1 MVVKAVK
8 AVPDLPLEALEAI
21 LLQSLKIDLVQHC
34 IRLHARAVKAVPV
47 TLEMQQ
53 LIRLVVKVAR
63 FLVTLATMKTKQV
76 QEFYIY

>member
-1 MVVKAVK
+1 MVEAVK
-8 AVPDLPLEALEAI
+8 AVQDLPLEPLEAI
-21 LLQSLKIDLVQHC
+21 LLQSLKIALVQHC
-34 IRLHARAVKAVPV
+34 VRLHVRAVKAVPV

-63 FLVTLATMKTKQV
+63 FLITLATMKTKQV